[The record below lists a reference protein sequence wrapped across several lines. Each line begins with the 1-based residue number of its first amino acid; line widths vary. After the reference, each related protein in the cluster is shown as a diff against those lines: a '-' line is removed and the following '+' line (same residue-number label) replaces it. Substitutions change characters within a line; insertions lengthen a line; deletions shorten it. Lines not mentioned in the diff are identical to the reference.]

1 MKKFA
6 VALFAAAC
14 CAAACASAK
23 AHGFAPY
30 LEAAQQLK
38 TMPSPARLSDPQGAA
53 LLAIVGDRQRFL
65 DSAPIGQDDLPA
77 LAQVCSASMDLE
89 TSYVE
94 HDKAAKVQAITK
106 DAHDQSSLFTAT
118 ATVYAHNTEEFQ
130 DEIAL
135 ARSFTY
141 QCKARLAPLMADA
154 FRFALAP
161 ETRHAWNPDAL
172 RRFQD
177 KLFFD
182 FTGILTLA
190 HEARL
195 KPANMQRITKA
206 MADAS
211 PVLVAALPLAR
222 RKMLLSFA
230 AATPAKVSGQSADD
244 ITQILRIMD
253 DTSCDKLC
261 SL

>member
-1 MKKFA
+1 
-6 VALFAAAC
+6 
-14 CAAACASAK
+14 
-23 AHGFAPY
+23 
-30 LEAAQQLK
+30 
-38 TMPSPARLSDPQGAA
+38 

-195 KPANMQRITKA
+195 RPANMQRITKA
-206 MADAS
+206 MAAGQAQDAAQLRGS
-211 PVLVAALPLAR
+211 DA
-222 RKMLLSFA
+222 
-230 AATPAKVSGQSADD
+230 GQSVGPERRRYHADPAHHGRHE
-244 ITQILRIMD
+244 LRQALLAVVLLH
-253 DTSCDKLC
+253 SCSCWRVSDC
-261 SL
+261 SRRW